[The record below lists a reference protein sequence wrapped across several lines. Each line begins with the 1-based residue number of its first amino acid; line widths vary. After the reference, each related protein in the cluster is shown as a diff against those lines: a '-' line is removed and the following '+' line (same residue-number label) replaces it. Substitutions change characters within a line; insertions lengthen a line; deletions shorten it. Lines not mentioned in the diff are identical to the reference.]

1 LEFCTLKHAVQS
13 GGTVGISLG
22 IAAYLAVATLFI
34 RFIHV
39 THQCDEDMS
48 RITAEWIEQTS
59 RGGVAS

>member
-1 LEFCTLKHAVQS
+1 
-13 GGTVGISLG
+13 VGISLG

-39 THQCDEDMS
+39 THECDEDMS

-59 RGGVAS
+59 EGGVTP